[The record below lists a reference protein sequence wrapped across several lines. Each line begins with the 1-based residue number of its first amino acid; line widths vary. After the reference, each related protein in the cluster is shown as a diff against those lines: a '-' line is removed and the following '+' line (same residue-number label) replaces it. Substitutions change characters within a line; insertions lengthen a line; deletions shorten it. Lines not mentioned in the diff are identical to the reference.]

1 MSHPV
6 DSPSQSQPTA
16 ELAVQ
21 MLEGTFDAL
30 LLLEGEEARIRY
42 VNTQA
47 ERLLSQPRAALLGRP
62 LEQLLS
68 EESRVYHRGLHHK
81 ASQGEGVLGELELL
95 IDSQAPRPV
104 EIGYRQLPDPQTL
117 RVVVL
122 LRDLLERKRSEKER
136 SLMAARRQE
145 MQRLDSLNV
154 LVGGVAHDFNNIL
167 MSILGYAIMGRDKSG
182 EAVEVKRF
190 FTQIEGST
198 IKAGELCRKM
208 LAFAGRG
215 EVTLSQGRLNELV
228 RELEPSLRDNI
239 GNKAQLEL
247 ELAPGLGQADF
258 DLFKLSQVVVCLM
271 QNALEALD
279 RDPRSVRIRTY
290 FSRRGDPR
298 RTDGF
303 MSPDLP
309 RGDCQVLEVADS
321 GCGISPDRIN
331 RIFEPF
337 FSTKFIGRGLGLS
350 EALGTMRAH
359 KGAIQVV
366 STFGVGS
373 AFRLY
378 IPVPDPTSRPMPG
391 NSAPPF
397 LASAVQRS
405 LALVVE
411 DVEANRDLVVQLL
424 RDCGYSVRSAP
435 DGREALGLLEN
446 LGTRL
451 TLVILDLSMPDISG
465 NELLKRI
472 RLSKHKDM
480 RVIIMSG
487 HSKEEAYERCYP
499 FRPDGFLPKPFSI
512 DDLRRAIA

>member
-1 MSHPV
+1 
-6 DSPSQSQPTA
+6 
-16 ELAVQ
+16 

-30 LLLEGEEARIRY
+30 LLLEGPEARIGY
-42 VNTQA
+42 ANAPA
-47 ERLLSQPRAALLGRP
+47 ERLLGQTRTELAGRS
-62 LEQLLS
+62 LEELLS

-81 ASQGEGVLGELELL
+81 ACQGDAVLGELELL
-95 IDSQAPRPV
+95 LEAQPPRPV
-104 EIGYRQLPDPQTL
+104 EIGYRLLPDGASP

-167 MSILGYAIMGRDKSG
+167 MSILGYAIMGRDKSA
-182 EAVEVKRF
+182 ENADVRRF

-215 EVTLSQGRLNELV
+215 QVTLAPGRLNDLV

-239 GNKAQLEL
+239 GNKAKLEL
-247 ELAPGLGQADF
+247 ELAPALSQADF

-279 RDPRSVRIRTY
+279 REPRSIRIRTY

-303 MSPDLP
+303 VSPDLP
-309 RGDCQVLEVADS
+309 RGDCQVLEVSDS

-359 KGAIQVV
+359 KGTIQVV
-366 STFGVGS
+366 STFGEGS
-373 AFRLY
+373 SFRLY
-378 IPVPDPTSRPMPG
+378 IPVPDPQSCPLPG

-424 RDCGYSVRSAP
+424 RDCGYSVRSAR
-435 DGREALGLLEN
+435 DGREALGLLEG

-465 NELLKRI
+465 DELLRRI

-499 FRPDGFLPKPFSI
+499 FRPDGFLPKPFAI

>member
-1 MSHPV
+1 
-6 DSPSQSQPTA
+6 
-16 ELAVQ
+16 
-21 MLEGTFDAL
+21 MLEGTYDAL
-30 LLLEGEEARIRY
+30 LLLEGTEARIGY
-42 VNTQA
+42 ANTQA
-47 ERLLSQPRAALLGRP
+47 ERLLGRARAALLGRP
-62 LEQLLS
+62 LEELLS
-68 EESRVYHRGLHHK
+68 DESRVYHRGLHHK
-81 ASQGEGVLGELELL
+81 ASHGEAVLGELEVLV
-95 IDSQAPRPV
+95 DSQPARPV
-104 EIGYRQLPDPQTL
+104 EIGYRLLSAPEGL
-117 RVVVL
+117 RIVVL

-136 SLMAARRQE
+136 SFMATRRQE

-182 EAVEVKRF
+182 EAADVKRF

-215 EVTLSQGRLNELV
+215 EVTLNQGQLNDLV

-239 GNKAQLEL
+239 GNKAKLEL
-247 ELAPGLGQADF
+247 ELMPSLDKADF

-279 RDPRSVRIRTY
+279 HEPRNIRIRTY

-303 MSPDLP
+303 VSPDLP
-309 RGDCQVLEVADS
+309 RGDCQVLEVSDT

-350 EALGTMRAH
+350 EALGTIRAH

-373 AFRLY
+373 SFRLY
-378 IPVPDPTSRPMPG
+378 IPVSDPSIRPAPG

-411 DVEANRDLVVQLL
+411 DVETNRDLVVQLL

-435 DGREALGLLEN
+435 DGREALVLLES

-465 NELLKRI
+465 DELLRRI
-472 RLSKHKDM
+472 RMSKHKDM

-487 HSKEEAYERCYP
+487 HTKEEAYERCYP

-512 DDLRRAIA
+512 EDLRRAIA